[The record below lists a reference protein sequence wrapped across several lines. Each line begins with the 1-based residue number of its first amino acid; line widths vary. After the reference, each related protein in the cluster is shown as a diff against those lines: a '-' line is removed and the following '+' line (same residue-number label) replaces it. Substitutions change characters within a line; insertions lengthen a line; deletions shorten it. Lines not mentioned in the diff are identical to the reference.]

1 MGISMQKV
9 AENETI
15 GLERLAT
22 LLMLSKER
30 VRQLVKDGH
39 IPKGQ
44 RNTYSIIKAV
54 QGYIAFLKDEER
66 RTSKAQAESGLKAS
80 RQAEI
85 DMRIAERRRDLIE
98 TKEADLIMQ
107 KLVGVI
113 NTEMNGFAA
122 RVTRDVPLRREIEK
136 NLDEAFERI
145 DGALAAGRRSLATG
159 EDIAPQDTED

>member
-1 MGISMQKV
+1 MQKQ

-44 RNTYSIIKAV
+44 RNTYSILKAV

-85 DMRIAERRRDLIE
+85 DMRIAERRRELIE
-98 TKEADLIMQ
+98 TKEAGLI
-107 KLVGVI
+107 LSGIVGII
-113 NTEMNGFAA
+113 NAEMNGFAA

-136 NLDEAFERI
+136 NLNEAFERI
-145 DGALAAGRRSLATG
+145 DRALAAGQVALATG
-159 EDIAPQDTED
+159 EGVTPADAED